1 MLALLYFFV
10 KLHMIF
16 VQLYGIA
23 VAKKNTKDKQNNQK
37 SKKATIYIFSRYL
50 SDMFCWAMTYY
61 FGWKIT
67 VRQRYWFDTGEDL
80 LNQFWIPVMQFLV
93 WKKCGTEI
101 VFYLVLP
108 VNWSKN
114 KDL

>member
-37 SKKATIYIFSRYL
+37 SKKATIYIFLRYL
-50 SDMFCWAMTYY
+50 SDMFC
-61 FGWKIT
+61 
-67 VRQRYWFDTGEDL
+67 
-80 LNQFWIPVMQFLV
+80 
-93 WKKCGTEI
+93 
-101 VFYLVLP
+101 
-108 VNWSKN
+108 
-114 KDL
+114 